1 MGFGFGN
8 MQDGLVV
15 KCGNA
20 TRSHSECDGGAEGG
34 IGVL

>member
-8 MQDGLVV
+8 MEKGLVM
-15 KCGNA
+15 KA
-20 TRSHSECDGGAEGG
+20 MPRSHSECDGGAEGG